1 MLMTQ
6 SSSRSICNGVNTSVP
21 LALIWEDEQMLCYLA
36 SEHQVKCLSVQCC
49 NSLNAGKALNVLDNE
64 EST

>member
-1 MLMTQ
+1 MLF
-6 SSSRSICNGVNTSVP
+6 
-21 LALIWEDEQMLCYLA
+21 YLA

-64 EST
+64 EGFGPVHLTLQLQL